1 MAKKSSTAFRKNDQ
15 VVTTVELPGIP
26 VGTKGKVLMV
36 TGFEWERYNVNF
48 ENGRALGQIDPSKLQ
63 LA

>member
-15 VVTTVELPGIP
+15 VVTTVELPGVP

-36 TGFEWERYNVNF
+36 TGFEWERYHVNF
-48 ENGRALGQIDPSKLQ
+48 ENGRALGQIDSSKLQ

>member
-15 VVTTVELPGIP
+15 VVTTVELPGVP

-36 TGFEWERYNVNF
+36 TGFEWERYHVNF
-48 ENGRALGQIDPSKLQ
+48 ENGRALGQIAPSKLQ

>member
-36 TGFEWERYNVNF
+36 TGFEWERYHVNF

>member
-15 VVTTVELPGIP
+15 VVTTVELPGVP

-36 TGFEWERYNVNF
+36 TGFEWERYHVNF
-48 ENGRALGQIDPSKLQ
+48 GLIGTQLGCP
-63 LA
+63 